1 MLWPTPQNRDYKS
14 HDAYE
19 DGTNL
24 ARKRAQGWTEDLNTK
39 VVNWPTP
46 SASDVKVFDGPNKK
60 HPSRI
65 RPPSS
70 LHSETTQ
77 TDGHVCSPKCRKLNP
92 LFVELHM
99 GVPMGFS
106 SMKTE
111 SIDSDRW
118 ETWLSLSRERLRSL
132 LSAEGS
138 RNEHY
143 LPSM

>member
-1 MLWPTPQNRDYKS
+1 VLEEESKMWPTPLQS
-14 HDAYE
+14 
-19 DGTNL
+19 
-24 ARKRAQGWTEDLNTK
+24 
-39 VVNWPTP
+39 
-46 SASDVKVFDGPNKK
+46 
-60 HPSRI
+60 
-65 RPPSS
+65 PSS
-70 LHSETTQ
+70 LRSETTQ
-77 TDGHVCSPKCRKLNP
+77 TDGHVCSPKCRKLNQ

-138 RNEHY
+138 KNEHY
-143 LPSM
+143 LP